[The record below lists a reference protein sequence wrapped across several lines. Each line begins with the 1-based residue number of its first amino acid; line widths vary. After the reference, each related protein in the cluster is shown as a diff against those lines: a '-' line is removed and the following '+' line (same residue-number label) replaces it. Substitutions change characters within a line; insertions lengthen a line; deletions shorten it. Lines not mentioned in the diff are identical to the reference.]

1 MSDDP
6 LANLVEDARALIDA
20 DRRVVEAVAK
30 SNLDAL
36 SNLLDDFG
44 SKRIRVLAGLAARS
58 AVEAVDPETQ

>member
-44 SKRIRVLAGLAARS
+44 SKRIRVLAG
-58 AVEAVDPETQ
+58 